1 MGLTGALK
9 PTKEFDYYEMKERSI
24 KCDNMF
30 ICGNR
35 KCINQTLVCNGKNDC
50 NDRTDEN
57 ICTVENLDYAIRLA
71 GSDNFDE
78 GRIEVKSKYAKLI
91 FRLVYLHEIVRLF
104 DISLIIFNSSGRMG
118 SSL

>member
-1 MGLTGALK
+1 MLSDSNIGLTGALK

-24 KCDNMF
+24 NCDDMF

-57 ICTVENLDYAIRLA
+57 ICSVKNLGYAIRLA
-71 GSDNFDE
+71 GSDNSDE
-78 GRIEVKSKYAKLI
+78 GRIEVKSKHAKLI
-91 FRLVYLHEIVRLF
+91 FRLINLNQIYSLATLIL
-104 DISLIIFNSSGRMG
+104 SLINF
-118 SSL
+118 